1 MVKKAY
7 DDDLEGSSDDDVDV
21 FYPDMNTAESLD
33 IEVEGGFEED
43 DFFGDFN
50 DSLNKMS
57 ITPKDSILKKRPN
70 EKRTPLQMPSRLRPS
85 MSPESL

>member
-7 DDDLEGSSDDDVDV
+7 EDDLEGSSDDDVDV
-21 FYPDMNTAESLD
+21 FYPDTVTAGPQD
-33 IEVEGGFEED
+33 IELEEGFEED
-43 DFFGDFN
+43 DYLDDFN

-57 ITPKDSILKKRPN
+57 ITPKDSILRKRPN
-70 EKRTPLQMPSRLRPS
+70 GKLTPLQMPSRLRPS